1 MKLFEYPYLVQRE
14 ILENIEYQDLYLL
27 SFFSIKTKKLI
38 KLTQNNRL
46 KDIRYLRYT
55 CNDTNKQPFV
65 DITPKNDRREVLMK
79 IMERQTNKND
89 YFQLNVSGKIIY
101 FRISNKSEPLLIA
114 YFDPDESRS
123 VIESIHNHNLDFF
136 GDSVE
141 YLWRTDDYENII
153 PKLQSIST
161 CVEVMDTALDYANLE
176 HFFSESPD
184 LKYIRFYAFG
194 YMEPFSPR
202 SKSYQ
207 TECVEVLDLTEFVN
221 RWKSGE
227 FFQTFEHLSCKRYST
242 DLPQNEILNVI
253 GAKHI
258 DDTKTPPTYTVPKIN
273 SWTKPDT
280 NTVPFISHTYVVRE
294 TDNHVASVLIR
305 EKTFRFGYWNMTEKE
320 FLRMVK

>member
-1 MKLFEYPYLVQRE
+1 MKFFEYPYLVQRE

-27 SFFSIKTKKLI
+27 SFVSIKTKKLI
-38 KLTQNNRL
+38 KLTQNSRL

-89 YFQLNVSGKIIY
+89 YFQLNVSGKVIY

-153 PKLQSIST
+153 PQLQNIST

-207 TECVEVLDLTEFVN
+207 TECVEVVQPNSTNPFVLRHFQGKQAILRCSEYETSDLTEFVN

-258 DDTKTPPTYTVPKIN
+258 DDTKTPPTYTVPK
-273 SWTKPDT
+273 
-280 NTVPFISHTYVVRE
+280 
-294 TDNHVASVLIR
+294 
-305 EKTFRFGYWNMTEKE
+305 M
-320 FLRMVK
+320 